1 MTNFIVICVLYGSC
15 KAKYCIFQ
23 VDYFVGGLA
32 PLESKEIAGIAVAF
46 SIIAAVLLV
55 VAFVFL
61 VKHRS
66 CIVRQATS
74 HSANNPTLSTIWVRK
89 DGSSNG
95 TAIGIHENN
104 GNEGNNAHSAGF
116 PETYTNGKESLSLY
130 DQTTADS
137 QMSLTSNGP
146 YHSIKVSLYLYR

>member
-1 MTNFIVICVLYGSC
+1 MHRYMYYKDRPRQNIVH
-15 KAKYCIFQ
+15 FQ

-89 DGSSNG
+89 DGASNG

-104 GNEGNNAHSAGF
+104 GNEGNNAHSSGF

-146 YHSIKVSLYLYR
+146 YHSIKVLLYFEDQY